1 MRKDSP
7 CLDITESQIHEL
19 TKSVENGN
27 YAQLVKFLK
36 SVSHPAT
43 RIEILKRIELANH
56 QNRYKSGLAPRL
68 AVETKI
74 YPDSD
79 FVDITLL
86 KKSSD
91 WLFQDDVLYRE
102 SIVWQH

>member
-1 MRKDSP
+1 MRKDSH
-7 CLDITESQIHEL
+7 CAEITESQIHEL
-19 TKSVENGN
+19 TKSIESGN
-27 YAQLVKFLK
+27 YTHLNKFLK
-36 SVSHPAT
+36 NITHPAA
-43 RIEILKRIELANH
+43 RIEVLKRIEIANH

-68 AVETKI
+68 AVETRA